1 MAARPLESAVSKNKN
16 DPHRRTDEGLEVGS
30 GGRIRT
36 YDLWV
41 MSPASYR
48 AAPPRDVV
56 WITLVH
62 RGVNKQINHEL
73 LSYFPAFW

>member
-1 MAARPLESAVSKNKN
+1 MKTKN

-41 MSPASYR
+41 LTPMFEPPA
-48 AAPPRDVV
+48 V
-56 WITLVH
+56 ITL
-62 RGVNKQINHEL
+62 L
-73 LSYFPAFW
+73 PAD